1 MRHHKPS
8 AISHQPSARSNH
20 GAALATIRGLAA
32 ALVAAAALFSSFGAI
47 AEEEAKAP
55 KKKIMLGAVTTSG
68 IPAEQGRALESL
80 ICAELAANKTYDV
93 VCPEDLG
100 AVLKE
105 QALKMG
111 LGACTAGDC
120 MDATGKMM
128 ESDFNVTAAVEARDG
143 KFVVSLSVAET
154 KSGARAASATSEP
167 APSVEKLT
175 VKLKGVVSDLY
186 KNLASPPPQKKPEEK
201 KPAGEEKK

>member
-1 MRHHKPS
+1 MRKRHLGFRISDLGFGIS
-8 AISHQPSARSNH
+8 ATVATFILST
-20 GAALATIRGLAA
+20 LAT
-32 ALVAAAALFSSFGAI
+32 
-47 AEEEAKAP
+47 AEEVSKPAKR
-55 KKKIMLGAVTTSG
+55 KLMLGAVVTAG

-80 ICAELAANKTYDV
+80 ICAELAANKNYDV

-128 ESDFNVTAAVEARDG
+128 EADLNVTAAVEARDG
-143 KFVVSLSVAET
+143 KFVLSLSVADA
-154 KSGARAASATSEP
+154 KSGARAGSASSAPAT
-167 APSVEKLT
+167 SVEKLAGEI
-175 VKLKGVVSDLY
+175 KSVVSGIY
-186 KNLASPPPQKKPEEK
+186 KNLVSSPSVPPPEK
-201 KPAGEEKK
+201 KPDEAKPSPAEKKK